1 MLKSRY
7 NKAVMIKKIEEDQ
20 NRKLNKRDR
29 AIQRLIATE
38 DLAISLGLIS
48 EDHRLGSKVK

>member
-20 NRKLNKRDR
+20 DRKLNKRDK
-29 AIQRLIATE
+29 AIQRLIAAE
-38 DLAISLGLIS
+38 DLAISLGLIK
-48 EDHRLGSKVK
+48 EDQKIGSKIR